1 MYGEDYMVAPVV
13 VQGALHRSVYF
24 PKGVQWVHY
33 STGTVHNGGD
43 TEVVAVPW
51 DELAMYKKK
60 Q

>member
-1 MYGEDYMVAPVV
+1 V